1 MNDARTVRTRSLSP
15 SPSTKTMVGR
25 GNGRGA
31 AGVKEVLDP
40 EPDAG
45 VDTSFF
51 LDNDGEDE
59 SLVPLPPPPPL
70 LRRRER
76 AAAATDFVEFCILE
90 AVAEE

>member
-1 MNDARTVRTRSLSP
+1 
-15 SPSTKTMVGR
+15 MVGR

-31 AGVKEVLDP
+31 AGVKEVYP

-51 LDNDGEDE
+51 LDNDGEDK